1 MHHFYNILKRK
12 FCLSLHS
19 PPNCFCFL
27 QGAAAQPWLVWC
39 QALPLDTRGTGSTL
53 SAGTPGSLLKKWS
66 CLGNHLPLMLHSLAA
81 LVLLIPLPCYLL
93 ENDSWCLTLLWAEHH
108 GTSAGLWVLVWEAAG
123 PQRSGQAPHTL
134 PCASGDGDRC
144 CPSSSSCSREAP
156 ASWDKWPS
164 HVPLLSCRNK
174 GWSEVVLP
182 AGCLVSALP
191 GAQEAPA
198 PVLLSTDDSCTAPT
212 AV

>member
-66 CLGNHLPLMLHSLAA
+66 CLGNHLPLVLHSLAA
-81 LVLLIPLPCYLL
+81 LMLLIPLPCYLL

-134 PCASGDGDRC
+134 PCASGDRMTAAQA
-144 CPSSSSCSREAP
+144 AP
-156 ASWDKWPS
+156 AAPGR
-164 HVPLLSCRNK
+164 LL
-174 GWSEVVLP
+174 
-182 AGCLVSALP
+182 LP
-191 GAQEAPA
+191 GTSGQAMCLSSLAETRDGARWFY
-198 PVLLSTDDSCTAPT
+198 LLDAW
-212 AV
+212 